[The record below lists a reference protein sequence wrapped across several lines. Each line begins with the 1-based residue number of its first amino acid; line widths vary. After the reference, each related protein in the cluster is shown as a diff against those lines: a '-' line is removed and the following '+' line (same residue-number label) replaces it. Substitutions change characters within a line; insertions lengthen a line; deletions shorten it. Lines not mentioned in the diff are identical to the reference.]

1 MPCYPDITSPC
12 PVADRLDEVMEGDF
26 CRRCSKRVA
35 DLDTM
40 GHADRYRLMAKTGGD
55 VCLRYRLPGSAALA
69 AAAMVAAGIAV
80 PAAASAQDTVV
91 VSSDTDPGM
100 YDEIVVGGARKLT
113 RQERY
118 QMERQARAEER
129 REKRLKRRAEKAAPP
144 AS

>member
-1 MPCYPDITSPC
+1 MPCYPDIASPC

-26 CRRCSKRVA
+26 CRACSQTVV

-40 GHADRYRLMAKTGGD
+40 SHTDRYRLMAKTGGD
-55 VCLRYRLPGSAALA
+55 VCVRYRLPGAAALA
-69 AAAMVAAGIAV
+69 AAAMIATGIAV
-80 PAAASAQDTVV
+80 PAAAAQDTTI
-91 VSSDTDPGM
+91 VSSDTDPAV

-129 REKRLKRRAEKAAPP
+129 REKRLKRRAEKVARSP